1 VRISR
6 AVIASAATVTLVG
19 SLAGC
24 AAIVP
29 LQPAADANNP
39 GCADVTVRL
48 PDTVADQE
56 RRETNAQA
64 TGAWGT
70 PTSVLLYCGVEVP
83 SASTQRC
90 IQVDGIYWLVDDTDK
105 PTYVLRSYGREPA
118 IDVVVDTTVSGT
130 TPALMDLRRAV
141 SWTTPNGH
149 ECTDLDDAEIID
161 GSSGEGS
168 SGEGT
173 SGGATEGIDEGAD
186 AGTESGG

>member
-1 VRISR
+1 MPISR
-6 AVIASAATVTLVG
+6 AVIAVVATVTLVA

-24 AAIVP
+24 SAIVP
-29 LQPAADANNP
+29 LRPAADANNP
-39 GCADVTVRL
+39 GCANVTVRL

-90 IQVDGIYWLVDDTDK
+90 IQVEGIYWLVDDTDK

-130 TPALMDLRRAV
+130 TPALMDLARVV

-161 GSSGEGS
+161 GSSGEG
-168 SGEGT
+168 
-173 SGGATEGIDEGAD
+173 ADDGAD

>member
-1 VRISR
+1 MRISR
-6 AVIASAATVTLVG
+6 AVIAAAAAVALVG
-19 SLAGC
+19 SLTGC

-39 GCADVTVRL
+39 SCADVTVRL

-90 IQVDGIYWLVDDTDK
+90 IQIDGIYWLVDDTDK

-130 TPALMDLRRAV
+130 TPALMDLSRVV
-141 SWTTPNGH
+141 SWTAPNGH

-161 GSSGEGS
+161 GSSGEG
-168 SGEGT
+168 T
-173 SGGATEGIDEGAD
+173 GAD
-186 AGTESGG
+186 AGEGTGTDTDTESGG